1 MTMANPRN
9 DRRRPTRVRRVT
21 VRFDETEVTRLTR
34 FASGRA
40 INVSALMRAAV
51 LDVVGGHTAGPTI
64 APAVEE
70 PQAASRDLVALRV
83 AVNRVGVNVNQL
95 ARLGNRHGFVVLTG
109 EDDHAT
115 CTQVLAQTK
124 AVLDEV
130 RDALGGSA
138 RP

>member
-1 MTMANPRN
+1 M
-9 DRRRPTRVRRVT
+9 
-21 VRFDETEVTRLTR
+21 RFDDVEVTRLTK
-34 FASGRA
+34 FASRRGVK
-40 INVSALMRAAV
+40 VSVLMRAAV

-70 PQAASRDLVALRV
+70 PQVASRDLVALRV

-95 ARLGNRHGFVVLTG
+95 ARLGNRHGLMVVTD

-115 CTQVLAQTK
+115 CTQVLAETK
-124 AVLDEV
+124 AVLDQV
-130 RDALGGSA
+130 RDALGGSR